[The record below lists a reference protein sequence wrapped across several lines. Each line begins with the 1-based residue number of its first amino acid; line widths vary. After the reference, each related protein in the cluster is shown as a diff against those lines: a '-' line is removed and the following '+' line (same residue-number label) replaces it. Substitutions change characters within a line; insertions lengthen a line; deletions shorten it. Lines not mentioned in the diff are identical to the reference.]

1 MAEYEDREA
10 FIPYRKA
17 DVVELC
23 VEDGKLDETQ
33 QKKFREFCEI
43 LGAYYHFE
51 FHELLEKLKDN
62 FAPFNPDADTRP
74 RIQPTATELKT
85 MENNLVDALRQV
97 LTRANYSELTKEDL
111 DKALDE
117 ESLITL
123 RMDVDF
129 DDYEQMVFFHRGDTE
144 ETVQIKKMFKK
155 VDFTM
160 EMYERVVLLIKFKD
174 EEYFKQKG
182 AKIGKLNFTP
192 GKTYVYMY
200 KSIPKADIEVLFP
213 NVQIGMN
220 FKDKLMLGLP
230 AIGAGLAMI
239 PKIIPTVI
247 IVFGLVMTLVF
258 GKKAVDEQDLMQGAI
273 AGLSLLAVI
282 GGFLFKQYVKYK
294 NKRIEFL
301 KSVTDTLFFKNL
313 DCNAGVFNM
322 LVDAAEEE
330 ESKEVILA
338 YYHLLT
344 NPQGLTQE
352 ELDDTIEGWLEE
364 KFQAQV
370 DFDVDKA
377 VQKLEKLVG
386 KLEDSDSAPD
396 VHMLEKDGD
405 GKLKVRD
412 IDDSKTIIDYVWDN
426 IFQYND

>member
-1 MAEYEDREA
+1 MAEYQDREA

-17 DVVELC
+17 DVIELC
-23 VEDGKLDETQ
+23 VEDGKLDEVQ

-51 FHELLEKLKDN
+51 FHELLEKLKNN

-74 RIQPTATELKT
+74 RVAPTSQQLKT
-85 MENNLVDALRQV
+85 MENDLVDVLRQV
-97 LTRANYSELTKEDL
+97 LKRANYSELTKEAL
-111 DKALDE
+111 EHALDA

-123 RMDVDF
+123 KMDVDF
-129 DDYEQMVFFHRGDTE
+129 DDYEQMVFFHRGDSE

-155 VDFTM
+155 IDFTM

-182 AKIGKLNFTP
+182 AKISKLNFTP

-230 AIGAGLAMI
+230 AIGAGIAMI
-239 PKIIPTVI
+239 PKLIPTI
-247 IVFGLVMTLVF
+247 IIITGLVIAMIT
-258 GKKAVDEQDLMQGAI
+258 GKEALAKNDVMQGVI
-273 AGLSLLAVI
+273 AALSLLAVM

-313 DCNAGVFNM
+313 DCNGGVFNM
-322 LVDAAEEE
+322 LIDAAEEE

-344 NPQGLTQE
+344 NPQGLDQE
-352 ELDDTIEGWLEE
+352 ELDNTIEEWLEK

-377 VQKLEKLVG
+377 VKKLEKLVG
-386 KLEDSDSAPD
+386 KLEDDDNSPD
-396 VHMLEKDGD
+396 VNMLEKGQDN
-405 GKLKVRD
+405 KLKVRG

>member
-1 MAEYEDREA
+1 MADYEDREA

-23 VEDGKLDETQ
+23 IEDGKLDETQ

-74 RIQPTATELKT
+74 RVQPTITELKT
-85 MENNLVDALRQV
+85 MEHDLADTLRQV
-97 LTRANYSELTKEDL
+97 LKRANYSELSQESL
-111 DKALDE
+111 EKALDE

-144 ETVQIKKMFKK
+144 ETVQIKKLFKK
-155 VDFTM
+155 IDFTM

-182 AKIGKLNFTP
+182 VKIKKLNFTP
-192 GKTYVYMY
+192 GKMYVYMY

-213 NVQIGMN
+213 NVEIGMN

-258 GKKAVDEQDLMQGAI
+258 GKKAVDDQDLMKGAI

-282 GGFLFKQYVKYK
+282 GGFMFKQYVKYK

-301 KSVTDTLFFKNL
+301 KSVTDTLFFKSL

-344 NPQGLTQE
+344 NPQGLTQD
-352 ELDDTIEGWLEE
+352 ELDDTIEHWLEE

-370 DFDVDKA
+370 DFDVEKA
-377 VQKLEKLVG
+377 VLKLEKLVG
-386 KLEDSDSAPD
+386 KLEDNDDAPD
-396 VHMLEKDGD
+396 VHMLAKGGD
-405 GKLKVRD
+405 DKLKVRD

>member
-1 MAEYEDREA
+1 MADYEDREA

-23 VEDGKLDETQ
+23 IEDGKLDETQ

-74 RIQPTATELKT
+74 RVQPTITELKT
-85 MENNLVDALRQV
+85 MEDNLVDTLRQV
-97 LTRANYSELTKEDL
+97 LKRANYSELTQENL
-111 DKALDE
+111 EKALDE

-155 VDFTM
+155 FDFTM

-174 EEYFKQKG
+174 EEYFKQQGVNTK
-182 AKIGKLNFTP
+182 KLNFTP

-213 NVQIGMN
+213 NVKIGMN

-230 AIGAGLAMI
+230 AVGGGIAVLAKVV
-239 PKIIPTVI
+239 PQLLI
-247 IVFGLVMTLVF
+247 IVGIIVALIS
-258 GKKAVDEQDLMQGAI
+258 GEKAVREQDAMQAAI
-273 AGLSLLAVI
+273 AGLSLLAVF

-352 ELDDTIEGWLEE
+352 ELDDTIEHWLEE

-377 VQKLEKLVG
+377 VLKLEKLVG
-386 KLEDSDSAPD
+386 KLEDNDSAPD
-396 VHMLEKDGD
+396 VHMLTKDGD
-405 GKLKVRD
+405 GKLSVCD

>member
-1 MAEYEDREA
+1 MAEYADREA

-23 VEDGKLDETQ
+23 IEDGKLDETQ

-51 FHELLEKLKDN
+51 FHELLEKLKNN
-62 FAPFNPDADTRP
+62 FAPFNPDSDTRA
-74 RIQPTATELKT
+74 RVQPTAQQLKGMEEELVST
-85 MENNLVDALRQV
+85 LRQV
-97 LTRANYSELTKEDL
+97 LQRANYSELTQEAL
-111 DKALDE
+111 EQALDE

-123 RMDVDF
+123 KMDVDF

-160 EMYERVVLLIKFKD
+160 AMYERVVLLIKFKD

-182 AKIGKLNFTP
+182 AKIKNLNFTP

-220 FKDKLMLGLP
+220 FKDKVMLGLP

-239 PKIIPTVI
+239 PKIIPTLIV
-247 IVFGLVMTLVF
+247 VFGLVATLVF
-258 GKKAVDEQDLMQGAI
+258 GAEAVEKKDLMKGAI

-282 GGFLFKQYVKYK
+282 GGFIFKQYVKYK

-322 LVDAAEEE
+322 LIDAAEEE

-344 NPQGLTQE
+344 NPQGLSQE
-352 ELDDTIEGWLEE
+352 DLDNTIEEWLEE

-377 VQKLEKLVG
+377 VKKLEKLVG
-386 KLEDSDSAPD
+386 KLEDDDNAPD
-396 VHMLEKDGD
+396 VNMLEKDGE
-405 GKLKVRD
+405 GKLKVRG

-426 IFQYND
+426 IFQYNE